1 MIATSLLLHSTVD
14 GRGAWI
20 VASVMHTDGT
30 TVTQG
35 ARQMVGLFFMRRA
48 IRHDYGSPMFAMAGF
63 GLMCVGIGE

>member
-1 MIATSLLLHSTVD
+1 
-14 GRGAWI
+14 
-20 VASVMHTDGT
+20 MHTDGT
-30 TVTQG
+30 AVTQG